1 MTMRSLGHEVS
12 VADAFTEFERVAVP
26 RRRLRARPI
35 TMAGIALLIAGCNS
49 TSANPTPT
57 EPSSTVYVGATAGGT
72 EPSPKASPSAA
83 LGDFPDFPEA
93 LLPEPMAASLQ
104 AVLDD
109 QVDLGRFRGV
119 SAAVIVGGA
128 GHWAGA
134 AGTDLEQVDLTA
146 DSPIIIASI
155 GKTVTAAQILRLVE
169 EGEIRLGDTAA
180 DHFPPEIDGYDA
192 NGATIRDML
201 GMRSGIADPANY
213 GAVVD
218 DGASISKLVEMLS
231 EPIFAPGTNFEYAN
245 MNYVLLGSII
255 EHVTGQSLWDVFR
268 SDVLDYPGLD
278 GVQYP
283 VRSALAA
290 DGWMIESDPASLAR
304 WGYEL
309 YGRSVLSAASL
320 HTMTDFGDHFY
331 GLGAI
336 DFSDANPAT
345 DDSGFGE
352 PAIGHVGVDYGVVTF
367 LVAFPRTGEVVS
379 LQTQGDSPGAF
390 TPMIKDLLAVA
401 RDR

>member
-1 MTMRSLGHEVS
+1 
-12 VADAFTEFERVAVP
+12 
-26 RRRLRARPI
+26 
-35 TMAGIALLIAGCNS
+35 
-49 TSANPTPT
+49 
-57 EPSSTVYVGATAGGT
+57 
-72 EPSPKASPSAA
+72 
-83 LGDFPDFPEA
+83 
-93 LLPEPMAASLQ
+93 
-104 AVLDD
+104 
-109 QVDLGRFRGV
+109 
-119 SAAVIVGGA
+119 
-128 GHWAGA
+128 
-134 AGTDLEQVDLTA
+134 
-146 DSPIIIASI
+146 
-155 GKTVTAAQILRLVE
+155 
-169 EGEIRLGDTAA
+169 
-180 DHFPPEIDGYDA
+180 
-192 NGATIRDML
+192 ML